1 MHKDFKIKG
10 NSYKGDESCIDESLG
25 AMGVFVSETMIFD
38 ARISFFADVT
48 FESLVNSCV
57 SFVLILILL
66 HSLDFIVLSSSVLFS
81 IRDTAEGQS
90 STWSSER
97 I

>member
-1 MHKDFKIKG
+1 MCENFITRKK
-10 NSYKGDESCIDESLG
+10 NAYRCDESCVGESLD
-25 AMGVFVSETMIFD
+25 ATGVFVSETMMFG
-38 ARISFFADVT
+38 ARILFFADVM
-48 FESLVNSCV
+48 FASFVNSCV

-66 HSLDFIVLSSSVLFS
+66 HSFDFIVLLSSVFS
-81 IRDTAEGQS
+81 IRDTVEEQS

>member
-1 MHKDFKIKG
+1 MHKDFKTRG
-10 NSYKGDESCIDESLG
+10 NSYKGDDSSIGESLG
-25 AMGVFVSETMIFD
+25 AMGVFVSETMMFG
-38 ARISFFADVT
+38 ARILFFAELT

-66 HSLDFIVLSSSVLFS
+66 HSFDFIGLSSSVLFS
-81 IRDTAEGQS
+81 IRDTVEGQS